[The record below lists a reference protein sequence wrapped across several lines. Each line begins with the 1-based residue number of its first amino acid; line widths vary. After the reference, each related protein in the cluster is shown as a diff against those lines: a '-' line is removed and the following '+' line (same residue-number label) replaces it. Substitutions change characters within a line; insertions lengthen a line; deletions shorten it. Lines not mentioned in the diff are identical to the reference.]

1 MVQKKLPSINSVHGS
16 ETRNI
21 INELIK
27 LFNGMGYTY
36 NESLKMANNILIEAK
51 KTNDMNKSVQ
61 QQINTLIAESGTSDA
76 ELLQA
81 RIDKDGKDY
90 TVLKDRL
97 DTDQLILDG
106 IKQTSIIQDVHASKI
121 KSLIDNGEEFKLA
134 ILGDSTKS
142 GVGWRFSSPYSAN
155 THGYGEMADISMP
168 VSQEQWMLD
177 LIFNSPRMI
186 KPQESLSETNLLR
199 KGDMSIRIGGTLY
212 DYDRYLFANG
222 VSGFNEKSD
231 TYTFNHLEDK
241 SDTMV
246 IYYLARSTIGSLLM
260 DATSSVEKVLINGRV
275 SPGNFD
281 GKQVLQSGWRLETTK
296 IKIPTTGDTF
306 TITVDNLRDSE
317 GDSTRTGTLN
327 IVGFLYGEEVSF
339 KNLSIR
345 STTIENESDRNIS
358 MGVTTDE
365 RIQAALDYGA
375 NAFYIGWGTN
385 DAGISANTPKI
396 IAGWMEERIVQ
407 IQNAVDDP
415 IIILDTAYPRF
426 TSGGVDLTTELWN
439 EYKKLAYKYKSS
451 LIDGASILLE
461 YPKSEVIN
469 DFVHQSKYG
478 YKVLGSA
485 IERLFNIQL
494 KDSMENH
501 FINKDYFKEDS
512 GTFVP
517 SLYDERITYS
527 QRTGTYFKTGKLVC
541 VTIDIEVDS
550 VPSDVTGQTIITGL
564 PFSAQQGG
572 HQFPFVFSGKSYL
585 VTHPSYSEI
594 VGKVLPNRNDIR
606 FYETGPEQRIGNN
619 TLNRLVTGSRIQGSV
634 FYYTN

>member
-1 MVQKKLPSINSVHGS
+1 MVRKEIGSIFDRINRNNMNDNFEYLFEGRQKIDELNYRAEGILNKA
-16 ETRNI
+16 
-21 INELIK
+21 NE
-27 LFNGMGYTY
+27 
-36 NESLKMANNILIEAK
+36 
-51 KTNDMNKSVQ
+51 TNDMNKNVQ
-61 QQINTLIAESGTSDA
+61 SQINTLIAESGTSDA
-76 ELLQA
+76 EVLQA

-90 TVLKDRL
+90 TVLKERL
-97 DTDQLILDG
+97 DTDQLTLDG

-134 ILGDSTKS
+134 ILGDSTKA
-142 GVGWRFSSPYSAN
+142 GVGWRFSSPFSSD
-155 THGYGEMADISMP
+155 THGYGELADISMP
-168 VSQEQWMLD
+168 VSQEQWMLG

-186 KPQESLSETNLLR
+186 KPQEYLSETNLLP
-199 KGDMSIRIGGTLY
+199 KGDTSIRISGTLY

-222 VSGFNEKSD
+222 VSGISEKTD

-246 IYYLARSTIGSLLM
+246 IYYLARSTIASLLM
-260 DATSSVEKVLINGRV
+260 DATSSVEKVVLNGRAE
-275 SPGNFD
+275 PGVFN
-281 GKQVLQSGWRLETTK
+281 GKQVLQSGWALKSTK

-306 TITVDNLRDSE
+306 TIKVDNLRDSE
-317 GDSTRTGTLN
+317 GDSSREGTLN

-345 STTIENESDRNIS
+345 STTIENESDRNKS

-385 DAGISANTPKI
+385 DAGLSANTPKI

-407 IQNAVDDP
+407 IQNAVNDP

-439 EYKKLAYKYKSS
+439 EYKKLAYKYKTS
-451 LIDGASILLE
+451 LIDGASILSE
-461 YPKSEVIN
+461 YPEAEVIN

-494 KDSMENH
+494 KESMVNH
-501 FINKDYFKEDS
+501 FINKDYIKESS
-512 GTFVP
+512 GTFTP
-517 SLYDERITYS
+517 RFDDARITFK
-527 QRTGTYFKTGKLVC
+527 RNNGAYFKTGKLVC
-541 VTIDIEVDS
+541 ATIDIEIDT
-550 VPSDVTGQTIITGL
+550 VPSDLSGATVIAGL
-564 PFSAQQGG
+564 PFPAISGDFR
-572 HQFPFVFSGKSYL
+572 FPFN
-585 VTHPSYSEI
+585 YSLKAYFEPAGARKEI
-594 VGKVLPNRNDIR
+594 VGVVNSGASTIR
-606 FYETGPEQRIGNN
+606 FYDVGGGYGYTTNQKTSLKSN
-619 TLNRLVTGSRIQGSV
+619 TRIQGAV
-634 FYYTN
+634 YYYID